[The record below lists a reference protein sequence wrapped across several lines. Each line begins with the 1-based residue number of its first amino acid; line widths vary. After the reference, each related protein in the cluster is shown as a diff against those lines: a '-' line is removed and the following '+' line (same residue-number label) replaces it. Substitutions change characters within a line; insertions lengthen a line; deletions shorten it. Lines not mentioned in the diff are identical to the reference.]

1 MPKEKTTVTTE
12 IRVRE
17 GFIAY
22 ATGAMGRTVVALGNT
37 HAEAMEAAQLQL
49 DAQLEEEKAFAR
61 EYEQDQRNTA
71 HSIAN
76 NPWGE
81 HQ

>member
-1 MPKEKTTVTTE
+1 MTTE

-61 EYEQDQRNTA
+61 QYEQDQRNTA
-71 HSIAN
+71 QSLGQD
-76 NPWGE
+76 PEGKYK
-81 HQ
+81 